1 MSKELEYINNKI
13 KAVEDRINNPVEYNL
28 PTINA
33 KVRIDNSAVYKEE
46 LEILKSI
53 KAKLERNENN
63 E

>member
-1 MSKELEYINNKI
+1 MRKELEYIDKKI
-13 KAVEDRINNPVEYNL
+13 KAVEDKINNPVEYNL

-33 KVRIDNSAVYKEE
+33 KVRIDDSAVYKEE

-53 KAKLERNENN
+53 RAKLERNENN

>member
-1 MSKELEYINNKI
+1 MKKELEYIDKKI
-13 KAVEDRINNPVEYNL
+13 KAVEDKINNPVEYNL

-33 KVRIDNSAVYKEE
+33 KVRIDDSAVYKEE

-53 KAKLERNENN
+53 KAKLERNEKN